1 MQKQSLIQFRIDQNF
16 KQEAEEICEQ
26 LGTDLPTVLRM
37 CLKQMVLQRGIPFP
51 VHLPQEE
58 TPQAEASVT
67 EGEDLAREE
76 ESFGI
81 DLGGI
86 NREVEAMRKEYKK

>member
-58 TPQAEASVT
+58 ILQAEASVT
-67 EGEDLAREE
+67 EEDPAREE

>member
-58 TPQAEASVT
+58 IPQVEASVT
-67 EGEDLAREE
+67 EEDPAREE

-86 NREVEAMRKEYKK
+86 NREVEAMLKEYKK